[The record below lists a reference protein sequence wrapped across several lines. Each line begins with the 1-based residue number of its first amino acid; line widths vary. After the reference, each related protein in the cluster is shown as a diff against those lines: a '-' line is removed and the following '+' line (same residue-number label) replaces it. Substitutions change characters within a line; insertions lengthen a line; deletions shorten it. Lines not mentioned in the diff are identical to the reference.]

1 MKVVSL
7 KSEPRTEMGK
17 SGARRARR
25 GGHVPA
31 IVYGEGKAPET
42 IAVPQ
47 HEFRMA
53 VDAGARVIDLAVGAR
68 AAERVLL
75 SEVQFDALGMN
86 LIHADFRRMDPDHEI
101 TLAVPIEFEG
111 APKGLADGGVLT
123 ILRDTLSIRCLPRYI
138 PEKFVRDVSPMELNT
153 SVHAGEIPLPEGVKL
168 AEDEHDVI
176 CTCAIPRVK
185 VEEAPVAAEAAAV
198 EGAPAEGAEGAAAAP
213 GAEGAAPAAAGAA
226 AGKPGAAPAKG
237 AAAAPA
243 ADAKG
248 GDKKKK

>member
-7 KSEPRTEMGK
+7 KSETRTETGK

-25 GGHVPA
+25 NGAVPA
-31 IVYGEGKAPET
+31 VVYGEGKPPET
-42 IAVPQ
+42 IALPQ

-53 VDAGARVIDLAVGAR
+53 VDAGARVIDLAVGGN

-101 TLAVPIEFEG
+101 TLAVPIDFEG

-123 ILRDTLSIRCLPRYI
+123 ILTVTLEIRCLPRDI
-138 PEKFVRDVSPMELNT
+138 PERFVVDVSGMELNT
-153 SVHAGEIPLPEGVKL
+153 TISAGSIPLPAGVKL
-168 AEDEHDVI
+168 AEDPHDTI

-198 EGAPAEGAEGAAAAP
+198 EGAPAEGAEGAVAAP

-226 AGKPGAAPAKG
+226 GAKPGAAPAKG
-237 AAAAPA
+237 AATAPA

>member
-7 KSEPRTEMGK
+7 KSEPRTETGK
-17 SGARRARR
+17 SGSRRARR
-25 GGHVPA
+25 GGAVPA

-42 IAVPQ
+42 IALPQ

-53 VDAGARVIDLAVGAR
+53 VDAGVRVIDLAVAGR
-68 AAERVLL
+68 AVERVLL
-75 SEVQFDALGMN
+75 SEVQFDPLGMN

-123 ILRDTLSIRCLPRYI
+123 ILRVTLEVRCLPRDI
-138 PEKFVRDVSPMELNT
+138 PEKFVMDVSGMELNT
-153 SVHAGEIPLPEGVKL
+153 SIAAGAIPLPSGVKL
-168 AEDEHDVI
+168 AEDPHDTI

-185 VEEAPVAAEAAAV
+185 VEETPAAAEAAAV
-198 EGAPAEGAEGAAAAP
+198 EGAAVEGAEGAAAAP
-213 GAEGAAPAAAGAA
+213 GAEGAAAAPGAAGAKA
-226 AGKPGAAPAKG
+226 G

-248 GDKKKK
+248 AKAADKGDKKKK

>member
-7 KSEPRTEMGK
+7 KSEPRTETGK

-25 GGHVPA
+25 GGNVPA
-31 IVYGEGKAPET
+31 IVYGEGKEPET
-42 IAVPQ
+42 IALPQ
-47 HEFRMA
+47 HAFRMA
-53 VDAGARVIDLAVGAR
+53 IDAGARVIDLAVGAR

-75 SEVQFDALGMN
+75 SEVQFDALGMH

-101 TLAVPIEFEG
+101 TLAVPIDFEG

-123 ILRDTLSIRCLPRYI
+123 ILTVTLEIRCLPRDI
-138 PEKFVRDVSPMELNT
+138 PERFLVDVSGMELNT
-153 SVHAGEIPLPEGVKL
+153 TITAGAIPLPAGVKL
-168 AEDEHDVI
+168 AEDPHDTI

-185 VEEAPVAAEAAAV
+185 VEETPAAAEAAAA

-213 GAEGAAPAAAGAA
+213 GAEGAAPAAGAG
-226 AGKPGAAPAKG
+226 GKPGAAPAKG